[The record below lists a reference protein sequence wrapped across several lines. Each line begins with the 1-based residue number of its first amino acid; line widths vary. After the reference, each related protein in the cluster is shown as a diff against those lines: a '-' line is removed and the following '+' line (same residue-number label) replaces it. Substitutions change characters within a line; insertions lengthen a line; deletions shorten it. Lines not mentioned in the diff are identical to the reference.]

1 MSCAGLAHLGCQ
13 QTGVGFLASAWTPSD
28 TTIELA
34 PGQGVNF
41 PTPTA
46 TQRYFVD
53 LGGCGCCT
61 RVEVTARAGDVL
73 TIIPPAA
80 SDCTCITKHARVAY
94 ATNSPEHIALVAQAL
109 PFEVVPPLRWD
120 CETRTLSIDCAALKD
135 MVNQP
140 CAT

>member
-1 MSCAGLAHLGCQ
+1 MSCHGLAQLSCN
-13 QTGVGFLASAWTPSD
+13 QTGVGFLATAWNPGATS
-28 TTIELA
+28 IELA

-41 PTPTA
+41 PAPTSA
-46 TQRYFVD
+46 QRYFVD
-53 LGGCGCCT
+53 IGGCGCCT

-73 TIIPPAA
+73 TIVPPPA
-80 SDCTCITKHARVAY
+80 SDCTCITKNARVAY
-94 ATNSPEHIALVAQAL
+94 ATNSPEHTTLVAQSL

-120 CETRTLSIDCAALKD
+120 CATRTLSIDCAMLKD